1 VASTVENSIEIDRP
15 TAAVF
20 AFVDDYRNSTRYV
33 VGMTEYK
40 PTTKQTSGRGSKFK
54 FVKKT
59 TGLPDIKSEIEI
71 TDWQKDKK
79 ITFKSFAGFENG
91 GTYTFAGEGDTS
103 VVRLSN
109 TYDLSS
115 LIGGNRGGLFGGLA
129 KAAGGIA
136 SKAAEGQVRKDLTT
150 SLEKLRSLVEQEVKP
165 RPATKAAGS
174 EPSARKAVAQQPA
187 APKAAAKAA
196 TKAVARAAASKKPT
210 TKKPTT
216 KKPTTKKSPAGR

>member
-1 VASTVENSIEIDRP
+1 MANTVENSIEIDRP
-15 TAAVF
+15 VGDVF
-20 AFVDDYRNSTRYV
+20 GFVDDYRNSTRYI

-40 PTTKQTSGRGSKFK
+40 PLTKQLNGKGSQFK

-59 TGLPDIKSEIEI
+59 TGLPDIKSQIEI
-71 TDWQKDKK
+71 TDWDQDRK

-91 GTYTFAGEGDTS
+91 GTYTFTARGDST

-109 TYDLSS
+109 TYDLGS

-150 SLEKLRSLVEQEVKP
+150 SLEKLRTLVEKETVKTFVKANAP
-165 RPATKAAGS
+165 KPTAKAAAAAKPAARKPAAAKS
-174 EPSARKAVAQQPA
+174 AAKKPAARKA
-187 APKAAAKAA
+187 APK
-196 TKAVARAAASKKPT
+196 S
-210 TKKPTT
+210 
-216 KKPTTKKSPAGR
+216 

>member
-1 VASTVENSIEIDRP
+1 MANTVENSIEIGRP
-15 TAAVF
+15 AADVF

-40 PTTKQTSGRGSKFK
+40 PTTKQTSGKGSKFK

-91 GTYTFAGEGDTS
+91 GTYTFIGQGDKS

-109 TYDLSS
+109 TFDLSS
-115 LIGGNRGGLFGGLA
+115 LIGGNRGGLFGGIA
-129 KAAGGIA
+129 KAAGGA
-136 SKAAEGQVRKDLTT
+136 MSKVAEGQVRKDLTT
-150 SLEKLRSLVEQEVKP
+150 SLEKLRSLVEKEVKAKP
-165 RPATKAAGS
+165 
-174 EPSARKAVAQQPA
+174 
-187 APKAAAKAA
+187 AAKAA
-196 TKAVARAAASKKPT
+196 VKRPAAKKPAA
-210 TKKPTT
+210 KKPAA
-216 KKPTTKKSPAGR
+216 KKSPARR

>member
-1 VASTVENSIEIDRP
+1 MANTVENSIEIDRP
-15 TAAVF
+15 VGDVF
-20 AFVDDYRNSTRYV
+20 GFVDDYRNSTRYI

-40 PTTKQTSGRGSKFK
+40 PTTKQTSGKGSKFR

-71 TDWQKDKK
+71 TDWLKDKK

-91 GTYTFAGEGDTS
+91 GTYSFTARGEGT

-150 SLEKLRSLVEQEVKP
+150 SLERLRDLVEKESAPKP
-165 RPATKAAGS
+165 A
-174 EPSARKAVAQQPA
+174 ARKA
-187 APKAAAKAA
+187 
-196 TKAVARAAASKKPT
+196 
-210 TKKPTT
+210 
-216 KKPTTKKSPAGR
+216 

>member
-1 VASTVENSIEIDRP
+1 MANTVENSIEIDR
-15 TAAVF
+15 AAADVF
-20 AFVDDYRNSTRYV
+20 AFVDDYKNSTRYI

-40 PTTKQTSGRGSKFK
+40 PTGKQTSGTGSKFK

-71 TDWQKDKK
+71 TDWVKDQK

-91 GTYTFAGEGDTS
+91 GTYTFGGKGDKTL
-103 VVRLSN
+103 VTLSN
-109 TYDLSS
+109 TYDLGS

-150 SLEKLRSLVEQEVKP
+150 SLEKLRSLVEKEV
-165 RPATKAAGS
+165 AA
-174 EPSARKAVAQQPA
+174 KA
-187 APKAAAKAA
+187 APKAAPKPAA
-196 TKAVARAAASKKPT
+196 RKPASKKT
-210 TKKPTT
+210 
-216 KKPTTKKSPAGR
+216 PARR

>member
-1 VASTVENSIEIDRP
+1 MANTVENSVQVDRP
-15 TAAVF
+15 VGDVF
-20 AFVDDYRNSTRYV
+20 AFVDDYRNSTRYI

-40 PTTKQTSGRGSKFK
+40 PTTKQTSGKGSKFR

-91 GTYTFAGEGDTS
+91 GTYTFSARGDRT

-115 LIGGNRGGLFGGLA
+115 LLGGGRGGLFGGIA
-129 KAAGGIA
+129 KAAGGA
-136 SKAAEGQVRKDLTT
+136 LSKAAEGQVRKDLTT
-150 SLEKLRSLVEQEVKP
+150 SLEKLRSLVEAEVK
-165 RPATKAAGS
+165 
-174 EPSARKAVAQQPA
+174 
-187 APKAAAKAA
+187 PKAAAAKTPAKKAPA
-196 TKAVARAAASKKPT
+196 KKAASKK
-210 TKKPTT
+210 
-216 KKPTTKKSPAGR
+216 